1 MHSSDDAADPAAD
14 ASADRVADASVDWA
28 GEAFS
33 AVARLTIDYARG
45 IDDRDWVLFRS
56 VFADACAVDFSSWS
70 GAPAATMASD
80 LWVQAVRSITGAF
93 DATQHLMTNLA
104 LRATGEPGEVIGVN
118 EVQAQHWFDAP
129 TMAGFDRPAE
139 PACCTLGGTF
149 TNRYIRTHEGWRIA
163 ACRFTLRWRMGDET
177 LFALARQRR

>member
-1 MHSSDDAADPAAD
+1 MHSPDDDSDDPVAAYSAAH
-14 ASADRVADASVDWA
+14 SAITQ
-28 GEAFS
+28 
-33 AVARLTIDYARG
+33 LTVDYARG
-45 IDDRDWVLFRS
+45 IDDRDWVMFRS

-93 DATQHLMTNLA
+93 DATQHLMTNLVLQTTA
-104 LRATGEPGEVIGVN
+104 EPGEVLGVN

-139 PACCTLGGTF
+139 PACCTLGGKF
-149 TNRYIRTHEGWRIA
+149 TNRYIQTDDGWRIA
-163 ACRFTLRWRMGDET
+163 SCRFTLRWRMGDET